1 MEKLPPISAAVAQK
15 RFVIP
20 SYEGQEQF
28 HQAMARADKL
38 QISDHEAEYGV
49 VPTEQQ
55 KRGIKKTPRALQS
68 VEGSY

>member
-1 MEKLPPISAAVAQK
+1 MEKLSSISAAVTQR

-20 SYEGQEQF
+20 PYEGQEQF
-28 HQAMARADKL
+28 HQAMARADNL

-49 VPTEQQ
+49 APTEQQ
-55 KRGIKKTPRALQS
+55 KRGIKKIPKALQS